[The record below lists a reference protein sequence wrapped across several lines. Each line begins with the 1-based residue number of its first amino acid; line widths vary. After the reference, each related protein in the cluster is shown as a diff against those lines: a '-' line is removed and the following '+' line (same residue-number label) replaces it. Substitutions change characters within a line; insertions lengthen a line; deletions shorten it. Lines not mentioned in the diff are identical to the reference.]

1 MFTTE
6 GLKKLPFNYRS
17 MKGREIS
24 KEDTAKKMKTVQSFN
39 FLAIEKLHTTHHM
52 IVNFYK
58 PISKL
63 FNPQNDDSNR

>member
-6 GLKKLPFNYRS
+6 GLKKLPLNYRL
-17 MKGREIS
+17 MKGYEITEEEA
-24 KEDTAKKMKTVQSFN
+24 KERAKNRPSFN